1 MVDELVPVGS
11 VDGVPPLPDDA
22 DLLLGEDGHVGCTL
36 LFMGVFL
43 VVFMVFLSGDL
54 GSFAS
59 SKLFFITLLCMG
71 VVVVMVG
78 AWAWCGAS
86 LAVGLSGEG
95 MVEWDTVSRRAWAWA
110 WWSLGLPW
118 GAGPRLVS
126 ADGGDG
132 CWRGCSGWVGVS
144 MWAWALSW
152 WGPGHGVGRHWL
164 WV

>member
-11 VDGVPPLPDDA
+11 VDGVPLLPDDA

-43 VVFMVFLSGDL
+43 LVFIVFLSGDL
-54 GSFAS
+54 GFFSS
-59 SKLFFITLLCMG
+59 SKLFFILLCMG
-71 VVVVMVG
+71 VVMVG

-126 ADGGDG
+126 ADGGG
-132 CWRGCSGWVGVS
+132 TGGWV
-144 MWAWALSW
+144 L
-152 WGPGHGVGRHWL
+152 GVGMVGSTSWP
-164 WV
+164 

>member
-11 VDGVPPLPDDA
+11 VDGVPLLPDDA

-43 VVFMVFLSGDL
+43 VVFLVFLSGDL

-110 WWSLGLPW
+110 WWYLGLPW

-126 ADGGDG
+126 AGGG
-132 CWRGCSGWVGVS
+132 GTGGWV
-144 MWAWALSW
+144 L
-152 WGPGHGVGRHWL
+152 GVGMVGSKSWP
-164 WV
+164 